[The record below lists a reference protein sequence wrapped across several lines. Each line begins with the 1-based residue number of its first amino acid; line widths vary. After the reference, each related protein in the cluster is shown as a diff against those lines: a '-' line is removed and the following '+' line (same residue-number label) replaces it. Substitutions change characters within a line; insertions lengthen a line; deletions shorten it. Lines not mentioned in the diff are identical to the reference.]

1 MKKLVKTDSFQETT
15 GNFVGKY
22 LIPQFFWELWFRIRT
37 ISLIVVRTM
46 VMNPENHPDNQ
57 HGFGA
62 ISNTHPN
69 TGLEPDKKII
79 I

>member
-1 MKKLVKTDSFQETT
+1 
-15 GNFVGKY
+15 
-22 LIPQFFWELWFRIRT
+22 
-37 ISLIVVRTM
+37 M

-69 TGLEPDKKII
+69 TGLKADKKII